1 MNPKRLLENNT
12 NTFAL
17 QISLWQEE
25 IMLDIHIGSGALR
38 QLLILVLPKDRGDC
52 QLKFRFG
59 EPR

>member
-1 MNPKRLLENNT
+1 MNPKRLLENNM

-17 QISLWQEE
+17 QISLWQKEV
-25 IMLDIHIGSGALR
+25 MLDIHIRSGGLR
-38 QLLILVLPKDRGDC
+38 QLFILVPPTDRGDW